1 MKSMWNYGEFNEEE
15 KKYDDNWENK
25 MDDLDYLSL
34 VLYNQYNET
43 DQNNLKHRIM
53 LKRCFQLLN
62 KLVDEK
68 EVVINY
74 WR

>member
-43 DQNNLKHRIM
+43 DQHDLEHRIM

-74 WR
+74 WK